1 MEDAISFLLRCLRA
15 DSAGT
20 FILLGKG
27 WEGGEGIG
35 ADGSVSLRSL
45 VAFHTTGSESSVS
58 GWHYYRS
65 CDPLG
70 SLVKEVILQSHS
82 SGLYERV

>member
-1 MEDAISFLLRCLRA
+1 MEDAISFLLRCLWA

-20 FILLGKG
+20 FILVGKG

-45 VAFHTTGSESSVS
+45 VAFHTR
-58 GWHYYRS
+58 W
-65 CDPLG
+65 L
-70 SLVKEVILQSHS
+70 
-82 SGLYERV
+82 